1 MGFLK
6 KLFEFYISSS
16 IHVALAVVSFV
27 GVTAIEFDFAVSPYV
42 LLFVFS
48 GTITGY
54 NFVKYAEIAGL
65 HHRSLANYLKTIQ
78 VFSVFCFL
86 LFCYTAFHLTA
97 EVLVFSGILGLI
109 TLLYAVPVF
118 AKTNLRMLGGL
129 KIFIVALV
137 WAGVTVFL
145 PMIATGMEFTTDC
158 WLSFIHRFLMVVVL
172 VFPFDIRDVAYD
184 SVNLRTFPQQ
194 FGIKKTKG
202 IGIFLLTIV
211 LILEG
216 FEDEISEAHLY
227 SLVLVLLLIGIALV
241 RAKTKQ
247 SRYFASFFVESIPI
261 VYFMLLLLFGH
272 LLS

>member
-78 VFSVFCFL
+78 VFSVLCFL

-145 PMIATGMEFTTDC
+145 PMIATGMELTTDC
-158 WLSFIHRFLMVVVL
+158 WLSFVQRFLMVVVL

-202 IGIFLLTIV
+202 IGVFLLTIV

-227 SLVLVLLLIGIALV
+227 SLVLVLLLIGIALM